1 MPKVVLAE
9 KPSVA
14 RDIARVLGART
25 KGNGQLSGNGYIVT
39 WALGHLVHFSE
50 PDDYGPPWKG
60 QWAYAQLPM
69 VPDKWKLKTDRK
81 TSSQYNV
88 VKQLITSPDTTD
100 IICATDAGREGE
112 HIFRLIYQHARCRKP
127 VQRLW
132 ISSLT
137 DQAIGQGFRNL
148 QPASQFDDLAQAAH
162 ARAQADWLVGLNLT
176 RAYTIRNR
184 VLCTIGRV
192 QTPTLAMIVKR
203 ADEIANFKKKFYYEL
218 HAHLKEGF
226 LAKYS
231 DKGKT
236 RIDKKEDAEALH
248 KKLSPHKTGTVV
260 SIDKKTKKIRPPQLY
275 DLINLQR
282 DANRRF
288 GLTAADTLKQA
299 QALYETHK
307 LITYPRTE
315 SRHISEDM
323 VAQLPGI
330 LEKLDHP
337 QAPEA
342 LERLRG
348 GHRLSK
354 AYVDKTKLSD
364 HHGIIPT
371 GQAPPANLTS
381 AQRRVYE
388 LVVARFVA
396 IFLPDHVVEET
407 TVTLDI
413 GGATFI
419 AKGSRVL
426 EVGWKIVE
434 PRRQSRQKP
443 GAQNKAPGDD
453 TPDNEEEAQALP
465 PLTKGQQVHVDK
477 MEVVEKETQ
486 PPKPYTDATLLN
498 AMKYAG
504 RQIDDEALAQAMK
517 ESGLGTPATRADMIE
532 KLIRT
537 QLIERQKKALMP
549 TDKGKALI
557 SVVAAPLKS
566 PELTGDWEQKL
577 KDIEEGK
584 LNAQNYYQSIV
595 DFITQLIPEISQSPT
610 LPPESR
616 GPARQGSGTPG
627 QELGTCPQCKEGKVV
642 ENRKAYGCSRYK
654 EGCPF
659 VIWKT
664 VARKKISAKQA
675 QVLLNGGRIGPLQGF
690 ISKAGK
696 KFQAALKLDADFK
709 VVFDFDDQAQSGGTR
724 TGGTATGPISVPRRP
739 SAAAPAAAAPPPAS
753 RAPAA
758 TTPPPFDDSMTPPPD
773 DQMAP
778 PPSDADFGPPPDDYQ
793 APPPDEQ
800 MAPSYAEDSQATAP
814 PRSRPAQ
821 SNTPPAPR
829 TGSSSPADQDQS
841 TANPDALTCPKCN
854 QGTIVEGQR
863 GFGCNRYK
871 EGCNFIVW
879 KEIAKKT
886 LTENQV
892 RQLVKKGK
900 TALLK
905 GFISKAGRPFE
916 AYLTLDPTYKVKFE
930 FANNRKGS
938 GGKATQR
945 KRAPRWK

>member
-14 RDIARVLGART
+14 RDIARVLGARQ

-39 WALGHLVHFSE
+39 WALGHLVHFAE

-69 VPDKWKLKTDRK
+69 VPEQWKLKTDRK
-81 TSSQYNV
+81 TVAQYNI
-88 VKQLITSPDTTD
+88 VKQLITAPETTD

-137 DQAIGQGFRNL
+137 DQAIGQGFKRL
-148 QPASQFDDLAQAAH
+148 QPAAQFDDLAQAAH

-203 ADEIANFKKKFYYEL
+203 ADEIASFKKTYFYEL

-226 LAKYS
+226 TAKYS
-231 DKGKT
+231 DRGQT
-236 RIDKKEDAEALH
+236 RIDKREKAEELH
-248 KKLSPHKTGTVV
+248 KKLSPHKIGTLV
-260 SIDKKTKKIRPPQLY
+260 SIDQKTKKIRPPQLY

-288 GLTAADTLKQA
+288 CLTAADTLKQA

-342 LERLRG
+342 LNRLRQ

-371 GQAPPANLTS
+371 GQRPPANLS
-381 AQRRVYE
+381 PQQRHVFD
-388 LVVARFVA
+388 LVVARFIA
-396 IFLPDHVVEET
+396 IFLPDHVLEET
-407 TVTLDI
+407 TVSLDI

-419 AKGSRVL
+419 AKGSKVL

-434 PRRQSRQKP
+434 PRRPPRPKP
-443 GAQNKAPGDD
+443 GPRDTRPDD
-453 TPDNEEEAQALP
+453 TSQESDQEEPQTLP
-465 PLTKGQQVHVDK
+465 PLTKGQQVNVDK

-498 AMKYAG
+498 AMKFAG
-504 RQIDDEALAQAMK
+504 RQVDDEALAQAMK

-537 QLIERQKKALMP
+537 QLIERQKKALVP

-557 SVVAAPLKS
+557 GVVAPQLKS

-577 KDIEEGK
+577 KDIEGGK
-584 LNAQNYYQSIV
+584 LGAQTYYQSIV
-595 DFITQLIPEISQSPT
+595 GFITQLIPQVAESPT

-616 GPARQGSGTPG
+616 GPAREGSRTAG

-675 QVLLNGGRIGPLQGF
+675 QVLLNGGRIGPLKGF
-690 ISKAGK
+690 VSKAGK
-696 KFQAALKLDADFK
+696 KFQAALKLDGDFK
-709 VVFDFDDQAQSGGTR
+709 VVFDFDDQPKSGGATAEASATESSAPSTR
-724 TGGTATGPISVPRRP
+724 RARPTGAGRP
-739 SAAAPAAAAPPPAS
+739 SPTSLSQASGTPSPAPEELVPPPV
-753 RAPAA
+753 
-758 TTPPPFDDSMTPPPD
+758 DDSFVPPPD
-773 DQMAP
+773 DHLAP
-778 PPSDADFGPPPDDYQ
+778 PPSHEL
-793 APPPDEQ
+793 APPPEEMPPYTDVEDNPTAA
-800 MAPSYAEDSQATAP
+800 APTSQP
-814 PRSRPAQ
+814 RPAR
-821 SNTPPAPR
+821 SGTPSASQPPISTPARAP
-829 TGSSSPADQDQS
+829 T
-841 TANPDALTCPKCN
+841 TAAQTSLTCPKCG
-854 QGTIVEGQR
+854 QGAIVEGQR
-863 GFGCNRYK
+863 GFGCNRFRQ
-871 EGCNFIVW
+871 GCNFVVW
-879 KEIAKKT
+879 KEIAGKT

-892 RQLVKKGK
+892 RQLVEKGK
-900 TALLK
+900 TSLLK
-905 GFISKAGRPFE
+905 GFTSKAGRPFE
-916 AYLTLDPTYKVKFE
+916 AHLTLDPTCKVKFE
-930 FANNRKGS
+930 FANNR
-938 GGKATQR
+938 GGAKTTKDR
-945 KRAPRWK
+945 